1 MTTVFDN
8 VSRRCRHVWRRNLD
22 VGRETWATNVVP
34 PLLEPLFTILAF
46 GFGLGM
52 YVRNISFQGKSYDYL
67 TFLAPGMIASAVM
80 FHGMMECMYGS
91 FIRMRYQRTFSAILC
106 TPLLIEDILAGEL
119 LWGATK
125 GLFAGTVVLGV
136 AAAFKLVSFPQGLA
150 VIPVSAAGGL
160 MFAGFGM
167 FFAAISP
174 YIDSLNVPMYVF
186 VNPMF
191 LFSGTFFPLDALPGW
206 ARALAW
212 TLPLTHVSTLMRAAT
227 LGILSPSLWPSVVYI
242 VVSGPLMCALSVSR
256 MRARLIK

>member
-1 MTTVFDN
+1 MILDN
-8 VSRRCRHVWRRNLD
+8 VSRRCWHVWRRNLD

-52 YVRNISFQGKSYDYL
+52 YVRAITFQGRSYDYL

-80 FHGMMECMYGS
+80 FHSMMECMYGS
-91 FIRMRYQRTFSAILC
+91 FIRMRYQRTFAAILC

-136 AAAFKLVSFPQGLA
+136 SAAFKLVSFPQGLA
-150 VIPVSAAGGL
+150 VIPVSAAAGV
-160 MFAGFGM
+160 MFAGFGL
-167 FFAAISP
+167 FFAGVSP
-174 YIDSLNVPMYVF
+174 YIDSLNVPMFLF

-206 ARALAW
+206 ARAIAW
-212 TLPLTHVSTLMRAAT
+212 ALPLTHVSALMRAAT
-227 LGILSPSLWPSVVYI
+227 LGRLAPSLWPSVVYLL
-242 VVSGPLMCALSVSR
+242 VVGPLMCLLAVER
-256 MRARLIK
+256 MGKRLIK